1 MSKMKYSGVEWIGN
15 IPNEWYIKPLKSIC
29 DGFNNGCSN
38 EQLQYGNSNYPV
50 SRIETISTGVIDF
63 DKVGYVEKIKDT
75 YKLNKNDFLISNI
88 NSISYLGNCAIYGGK
103 QVLYHGMN
111 LLRVIPNKI
120 YSNYLF
126 YYFKSV
132 IFRKYMQIYCKPAIN
147 QASVSATNLKSMK
160 VPFPNKKE
168 QILIAN
174 FLDKKSDELNQILN
188 DLNKQIEILEKYKIS
203 LITEKVT
210 KGMNKKQ
217 KFKKSNLKWIKKIPE
232 SWSTNIRIKDLFTFS
247 NGLSITKADLKDLGE
262 PVISYG
268 QIHSKL
274 NKSTYINNDLIR
286 YVDWLY
292 IKYIR
297 ISGVKK
303 GDFIFADTSEDLQG
317 CGNFIYVDENR
328 QLFAGYH
335 TIILKAKE
343 NMNNKYL
350 SYLFLTDIWRS
361 QIRSKVYGVKVFS
374 ITQKILKEAK
384 VILPSLDEQ
393 KEIVKYLDK
402 KCNQIDKIVED
413 KQKQIQNIEE
423 YKKSVIYEYVTGKKR
438 VEGAEELYG

>member
-15 IPNEWYIKPLKSIC
+15 IPKEWNIKPLKSIC

-63 DKVGYVEKIKDT
+63 DKVGYVEKIKDI

-88 NSISYLGNCAIYGGK
+88 NSISYLGNCAIYDGK

-188 DLNKQIEILEKYKIS
+188 DLNKQIEILNSYKKSI
-203 LITEKVT
+203 ITEKVT
-210 KGMNKKQ
+210 KGLNK
-217 KFKKSNLKWIKKIPE
+217 NVVLKESKIDWMGKIPKH
-232 SWSTNIRIKDLFTFS
+232 WKVKKMKYLGTAR
-247 NGLSITKADLKDLGE
+247 NGLTYTPDDQAEEGILVLRASNIQNG
-262 PVISYG
+262 
-268 QIHSKL
+268 KL
-274 NKSTYINNDLIR
+274 SLNNNV
-286 YVDWLY
+286 YVNM
-292 IKYIR
+292 KVPP
-297 ISGVKK
+297 S
-303 GDFIFADTSEDLQG
+303 
-317 CGNFIYVDENR
+317 
-328 QLFAGYH
+328 
-335 TIILKAKE
+335 IILKKNDLLICSRNGSSNLIGKNLLINDDMVGNTYGAFMCVFRSIY
-343 NMNNKYL
+343 NQYIYYVLNSNIFDHYL
-350 SYLFLTDIWRS
+350 NTFLTSTIN
-361 QIRSKVYGVKVFS
+361 QLTNTNLYNI
-374 ITQKILKEAK
+374 KIP
-384 VILPSLDEQ
+384 ISLDVNEQ
-393 KEIVKYLDK
+393 EEIVEYLDK
-402 KCNQIDKIVED
+402 KCDQIDKIIEN
-413 KQKQIQNIEE
+413 KQRQIEKIEE